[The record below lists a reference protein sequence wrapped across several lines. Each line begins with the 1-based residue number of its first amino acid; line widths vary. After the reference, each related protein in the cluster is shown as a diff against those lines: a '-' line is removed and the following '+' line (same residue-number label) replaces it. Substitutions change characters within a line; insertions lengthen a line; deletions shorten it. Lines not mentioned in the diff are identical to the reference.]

1 MASYADSKY
10 AARWEAAFG
19 KKIRRLYGQAQK
31 EVQQKME
38 DFTKKHQEKDAL
50 MRAKLNRGEIT
61 EAEYMQWLQGQ
72 VFIGGR
78 WRQKVVEISKVYV
91 NADKKARE
99 LVRDVEY
106 SEFTSSSNY
115 QAWDIEK
122 NTHGAVSF
130 DLYDDRAVT
139 RLIRDNPQMLPKW
152 KIDEKKDYVWNEKR
166 VRNSVIQAIIQGESM
181 DKLAKRLSSDLSTS
195 NGQHMMMFARTAV
208 TGAQNEGSL
217 QRMRD
222 AEDLGLKVQ
231 KRWLATLDSRTR
243 DSHAELDGQTVDVDE
258 PFVTRDGTKIMCP
271 GDPSAPPEEVCNCRC
286 TMITV
291 YPQYEHL
298 FSEGERRAKEE
309 TTDAEGK
316 TKTTEKV
323 IPYQTYS
330 QWAAA
335 KQAQAE
341 PKKKEAKKAEQK
353 EKKVVYT
360 EAEKDALHD
369 YTTSLYS
376 GINTLLRDD
385 ELDEWPDAKKIVD
398 QIDKAMDKSVVEDGE
413 KFSRGATVRDLEGLF
428 GHKRSWYEEV
438 DNLKSLEGQTAKF
451 KSYVSTTK
459 GDDVSEAYTDR
470 GLEWHFITDG
480 EVHGV
485 DMEPFTNRE
494 QQEIEKETLFDR
506 GVEVEIEEVRVKSD
520 EDGYVDGKIEI
531 WARLKGPEANK
542 SDEPEAE
549 QQGKEEPNVSKS
561 KQEVEADFISLKAE
575 DVKEVFGERPDRSLR
590 KQDPDEYQRQRE
602 EYESSSEYEW
612 KQQLTSDE
620 LTCVTD
626 YTSDSYAGINGLL
639 RGFMTEKQVRNW
651 DISAQMP
658 IEEEI
663 KHVES
668 ALSKFELREDVTL
681 YRTCE
686 KDFFDALGSPGDLF
700 KDEGF
705 CSCSIFSTAVASGQ
719 VDVEIKVPKGVGR
732 GAWVKSLSHKPEE
745 NEFLLQ
751 RGSIFEIESMRQKDN
766 GRWEVKLRWI
776 GAEPDEYRY
785 ASKQEVIEHW
795 KKLGIF
801 EYGDTSKI

>member
-139 RLIRDNPQMLPKW
+139 RLIRDNQQMLPKW
-152 KIDEKKDYVWNEKR
+152 KINEKKDYVWNEKR
-166 VRNSVIQAIIQGESM
+166 VRNSVTQAIIQGESM

-258 PFVTRDGTKIMCP
+258 PFVTKDGTKIMCP

-291 YPQYEHL
+291 YPQYENL
-298 FSEGERRAKEE
+298 FSAGERRAKEE

-335 KQAQAE
+335 KQAQDE
-341 PKKKEAKKAEQK
+341 PKKKEKAKAEPNSPWFDSGNLNVVMRGGTLPK
-353 EKKVVYT
+353 EEVDKALSLAGADFIKPTEDDYAKVTNGDQNIVVRVRTDKIEVEMDYVKK
-360 EAEKDALHD
+360 DN
-369 YTTSLYS
+369 SLY
-376 GINTLLRDD
+376 IED
-385 ELDEWPDAKKIVD
+385 VD
-398 QIDKAMDKSVVEDGE
+398 VAQKGQGYGTKWMEDVIDKAKEAGIDSINMYAIRDIARTASGYYAWARMGFDGE
-413 KFSRGATVRDLEGLF
+413 LTEAQKTVARQHGF
-428 GHKRSWYEEV
+428 
-438 DNLKSLEGQTAKF
+438 
-451 KSYVSTTK
+451 YVTK
-459 GDDVSEAYTDR
+459 VSE
-470 GLEWHFITDG
+470 L
-480 EVHGV
+480 
-485 DMEPFTNRE
+485 METEAGRAFWKEYGTS
-494 QQEIEKETLFDR
+494 IELTMDLR
-506 GVEVEIEEVRVKSD
+506 
-520 EDGYVDGKIEI
+520 
-531 WARLKGPEANK
+531 
-542 SDEPEAE
+542 
-549 QQGKEEPNVSKS
+549 
-561 KQEVEADFISLKAE
+561 
-575 DVKEVFGERPDRSLR
+575 DRS
-590 KQDPDEYQRQRE
+590 D
-602 EYESSSEYEW
+602 
-612 KQQLTSDE
+612 
-620 LTCVTD
+620 
-626 YTSDSYAGINGLL
+626 
-639 RGFMTEKQVRNW
+639 
-651 DISAQMP
+651 
-658 IEEEI
+658 
-663 KHVES
+663 
-668 ALSKFELREDVTL
+668 TL
-681 YRTCE
+681 E
-686 KDFFDALGSPGDLF
+686 AF
-700 KDEGF
+700 
-705 CSCSIFSTAVASGQ
+705 
-719 VDVEIKVPKGVGR
+719 
-732 GAWVKSLSHKPEE
+732 
-745 NEFLLQ
+745 
-751 RGSIFEIESMRQKDN
+751 
-766 GRWEVKLRWI
+766 
-776 GAEPDEYRY
+776 YRY
-785 ASKQEVIEHW
+785 TRKV
-795 KKLGIF
+795 KGRK
-801 EYGDTSKI
+801 